1 MDLTIDQFWAR
12 TSSEMTCISLLPLE
26 ILRIWIKSC
35 KQKPSALDTFSR
47 SWPLYHYAYIFHSVY
62 RFLTLWSQP
71 SAYLRRSIID
81 AATTQ
86 SQENWLPDLS
96 SVCMETL
103 SQWPKLDPGNA
114 VSPKEACPKMLERTL
129 TGELKRMQ
137 ILLSMTQGRARQ
149 NSKAWAGRTSPNHVQ
164 AF

>member
-1 MDLTIDQFWAR
+1 MTTVIGSDVDDSPLIGDFREYGSKCSRSCSMSAVRSTGSGHISPDWETIILSIDPAN
-12 TSSEMTCISLLPLE
+12 SEMTCISLLPLE

-86 SQENWLPDLS
+86 SQEN
-96 SVCMETL
+96 
-103 SQWPKLDPGNA
+103 
-114 VSPKEACPKMLERTL
+114 
-129 TGELKRMQ
+129 
-137 ILLSMTQGRARQ
+137 
-149 NSKAWAGRTSPNHVQ
+149 
-164 AF
+164 